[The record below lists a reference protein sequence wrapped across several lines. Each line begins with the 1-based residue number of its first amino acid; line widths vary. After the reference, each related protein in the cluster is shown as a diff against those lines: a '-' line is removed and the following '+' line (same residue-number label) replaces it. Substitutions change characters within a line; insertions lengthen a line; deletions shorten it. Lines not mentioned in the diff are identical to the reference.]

1 LIDIDPQSGFLMV
14 LIFLQLHE
22 KLHLPISNHHPIR
35 RFFLRRVLRRFYGP
49 RGVGAAPPWHFWI
62 FLWFIGSE
70 IMATP
75 FLMHLLRF

>member
-35 RFFLRRVLRRFYGP
+35 RFFLRRVLRGFYGP